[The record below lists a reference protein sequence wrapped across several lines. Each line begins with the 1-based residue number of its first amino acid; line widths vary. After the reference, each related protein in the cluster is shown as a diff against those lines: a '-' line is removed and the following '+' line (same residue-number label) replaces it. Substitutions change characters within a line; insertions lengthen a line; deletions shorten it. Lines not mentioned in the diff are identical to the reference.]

1 MRSKIF
7 KPLTFILVIVCI
19 GIISSIATSEEN
31 QSQGRE
37 ELYRNISLFSDGF
50 ALVEN
55 DYVDDVDSKDMVYG
69 ALKGMLSSLDPHSQF
84 MDPDTYN
91 ELKVDTTGE
100 FGGLGIEI
108 TIKDGLLAVVTP
120 LEGTPA
126 WSAGLKSGD
135 YIVGIDSELTR
146 DITLIEAVKKLR
158 GKPKTEVKLT
168 VLREGEEKLLEF
180 KLIREIIKI

>member
-69 ALKGMLSSLDPHSQF
+69 ALKGMLSSLDPHS
-84 MDPDTYN
+84 
-91 ELKVDTTGE
+91 
-100 FGGLGIEI
+100 
-108 TIKDGLLAVVTP
+108 
-120 LEGTPA
+120 
-126 WSAGLKSGD
+126 
-135 YIVGIDSELTR
+135 
-146 DITLIEAVKKLR
+146 
-158 GKPKTEVKLT
+158 
-168 VLREGEEKLLEF
+168 
-180 KLIREIIKI
+180 